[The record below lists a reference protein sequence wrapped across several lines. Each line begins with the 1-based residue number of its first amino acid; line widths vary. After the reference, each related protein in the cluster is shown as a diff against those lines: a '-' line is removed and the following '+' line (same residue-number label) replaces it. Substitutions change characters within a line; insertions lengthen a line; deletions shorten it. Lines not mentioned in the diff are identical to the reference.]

1 MQTIPTQGVFMKH
14 FISTQ
19 SLVAVAVAF
28 VAFAAA
34 SSAHARSDVQ
44 FSIGVQV
51 PGVFVQPAPL
61 YVQPPSY
68 YTPAP
73 DSYRRHGDGRRHEAP
88 HWQGRGPYGDRDR
101 DGIANI
107 HDQGGP
113 RQQWRQARRY
123 GPYGDLDRD
132 GIRNQQDRDRDGDGV
147 RNRYD
152 RLPDNPYR
160 N

>member
-1 MQTIPTQGVFMKH
+1 MKYL
-14 FISTQ
+14 FSTP
-19 SLVAVAVAF
+19 SLAAVAVAF
-28 VAFAAA
+28 AAFAAA

-51 PGVFVQPAPL
+51 PGVYVHSGPVYGPPPTYYAPTSD
-61 YVQPPSY
+61 Y
-68 YTPAP
+68 
-73 DSYRRHGDGRRHEAP
+73 YRRHGDGRRQEAS

-107 HDQGGP
+107 HDQGGS
-113 RQQWRQARRY
+113 RHQWRQARLY

-132 GIRNQQDRDRDGDGV
+132 GIVNQRDRDRDGDGV
-147 RNRYD
+147 RNRHD
-152 RLPDNPYR
+152 RLPNNPYR